1 MDNVKVVVV
10 GIMLLICAVE
20 DMYYKKLHV
29 ALLAAYGVAGFVIY
43 IMDGAMS
50 ILDFSGGMGIG
61 FILILLS
68 FLSRG
73 AIGLG
78 DGILFVITGMYLGA
92 AVNMIL
98 LWTALVIAGLWA
110 LVSIVVLKR
119 NKKYEIPFAPMVFL
133 AYFIICING
142 AGGVG
147 NV

>member
-68 FLSRG
+68 YLSRG

-78 DGILFVITGMYLGA
+78 DGILFVITGMDYQ
-92 AVNMIL
+92 NHIK
-98 LWTALVIAGLWA
+98 
-110 LVSIVVLKR
+110 LK
-119 NKKYEIPFAPMVFL
+119 
-133 AYFIICING
+133 FIGKHPLN
-142 AGGVG
+142 
-147 NV
+147 